1 MWYDTSIIGRGGSS
15 SGWDFVR
22 GAGPLTI
29 RNEAAEAPLM
39 MSLKLDDMELASEA
53 MTRKE
58 EALAKK
64 RVASKK

>member
-1 MWYDTSIIGRGGSS
+1 
-15 SGWDFVR
+15 
-22 GAGPLTI
+22 
-29 RNEAAEAPLM
+29 M